1 MSVSSET
8 KTSTCKA
15 GLGADPN
22 RPLCK
27 KAKLLRIEKKQQKMI
42 QRGMSLGKLSTKNT
56 AKSLDDF
63 LNEVSENPKH
73 QLKVSAYCS
82 HSKSYKIVILLDKI
96 SVDRQT

>member
-8 KTSTCKA
+8 KQPTCKA

-27 KAKLLRIEKKQQKMI
+27 KAKLLRIEKKQQKML
-42 QRGMSLGKLSTKNT
+42 QCGMSLEKPCTNNP

-63 LNEVSENPKH
+63 LNEVSEKPKH
-73 QLKVSAYCS
+73 QLKVSGYCS
-82 HSKSYKIVILLDKI
+82 LKEFL
-96 SVDRQT
+96 